1 MYKTALVAKQ
11 QLEDVGFKIDLQVLD
26 WATLAQRW
34 NNPELFDVFSTAVPA
49 NGLDPALHWLVQCAA
64 SVSGWCREEKDRLL
78 GELARETDL
87 RKRKAIIDRIQVLF
101 YEDVGRIKFGD
112 LFSLS
117 VVRRELRGDFRT
129 SQGFYFWNAW
139 LEKK

>member
-1 MYKTALVAKQ
+1 ARRLLKEAGYAGQPVRWMTTQEYDYMYKTALVAKQ

-64 SVSGWCREEKDRLL
+64 SASGWCREEKDRL
-78 GELARETDL
+78 
-87 RKRKAIIDRIQVLF
+87 
-101 YEDVGRIKFGD
+101 
-112 LFSLS
+112 
-117 VVRRELRGDFRT
+117 
-129 SQGFYFWNAW
+129 
-139 LEKK
+139 